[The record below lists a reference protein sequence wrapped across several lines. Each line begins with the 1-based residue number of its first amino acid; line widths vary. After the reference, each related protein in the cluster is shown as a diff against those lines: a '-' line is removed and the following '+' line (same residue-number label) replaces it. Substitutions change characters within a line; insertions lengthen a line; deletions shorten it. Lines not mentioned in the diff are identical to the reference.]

1 LRGLAP
7 RAQVVV
13 LPNPV
18 PLPAAAAASQAPGR
32 ILFLGRIEQAK
43 GVYELLQACAL
54 LAPRFPDLRL
64 VLGGSGEL
72 DQVRRRADEL
82 GLGARVELPGWIG
95 PRERTAEL
103 ERAAVFCLPS
113 HAEGLPMAML
123 EAMAAGK
130 AVVASK
136 VGAIP
141 EAIMDGDNGLL
152 VAPGDSQALA
162 AALASVLA
170 DAALRERL
178 GRRARATVEQ
188 HYSLD
193 AVGARLGAIYHE
205 LEGAR

>member
-1 LRGLAP
+1 
-7 RAQVVV
+7 
-13 LPNPV
+13 
-18 PLPAAAAASQAPGR
+18 
-32 ILFLGRIEQAK
+32 
-43 GVYELLQACAL
+43 
-54 LAPRFPDLRL
+54 
-64 VLGGSGEL
+64 
-72 DQVRRRADEL
+72 
-82 GLGARVELPGWIG
+82 
-95 PRERTAEL
+95 
-103 ERAAVFCLPS
+103 VFCLPS